1 MILTRING
9 KYSLEVRD
17 LSRKRLIEGLTQIAV
32 MLKEESNS
40 SEDAL
45 FITDIV
51 ETKEV
56 NQHPLHQ

>member
-1 MILTRING
+1 MEKN
-9 KYSLEVRD
+9 LEAKE
-17 LSRKRLIEGLTQIAV
+17 LSRKRLIEDLTQIAV

-51 ETKEV
+51 ETKEL
-56 NQHPLHQ
+56 N